1 VTVHF
6 LASELSRWDAVP
18 EGQSLA
24 LTFFSDERPLRG
36 AAGLAD
42 WRLCGRLSRLIKAGR
57 IAGTAGEVTMVA
69 PSGGRLAFDRVF
81 LFGMGA
87 QAGFGE
93 AAFRAA
99 TRRIRDVMANAGA
112 ARYAVQPPGR
122 ATGLVAP
129 RRALELWQE
138 EAAADGREGE
148 VTLIESPSGQKEMSE
163 ALRGR
168 R

>member
-6 LASELSRWDAVP
+6 LASELSRWDAAP

-24 LTFFSDERPLRG
+24 LTFFADERPLRG

-42 WRLCGRLSRLIKAGR
+42 WRLCGRLSRLIKRGR
-57 IAGTAGEVTMVA
+57 IDGAAGEVTLLA
-69 PSGGRLAFDRVF
+69 PAGRRLPFDRIF
-81 LFGMGA
+81 LFGLGV

-99 TRRIRDVMANAGA
+99 TRRIRAVMAGAGA

-138 EAAADGREGE
+138 EAGADGHDAE
-148 VTLIESPSGQKEMSE
+148 VTLIESPSGQKEMAE
-163 ALRGR
+163 AMRGR